1 MRICAWGRD
10 CLITG
15 LQPATKTSKNK
26 RLCLGRQVVKT
37 IERILYANDEA
48 EAKQAMAEAQAQH
61 AG

>member
-1 MRICAWGRD
+1 M
-10 CLITG
+10 
-15 LQPATKTSKNK
+15 
-26 RLCLGRQVVKT
+26 KT